1 MAAATESKIV
11 KFESLLVP
19 LDPNGGAESTF
30 LCVNGRNLLVRRGE
44 PVEVP
49 AAFAEVYRNA
59 QRQQKAA
66 AQAQRAAMSS
76 D

>member
-1 MAAATESKIV
+1 MAAAAESKTAKYEPI
-11 KFESLLVP
+11 LVP
-19 LDPNGGAESTF
+19 LDPNGGAESMF

-44 PVEVP
+44 QVEVP

-66 AQAQRAAMSS
+66 VQAQRAAMSN

>member
-1 MAAATESKIV
+1 MAAATEPKTP
-11 KFESLLVP
+11 KYESLLVP
-19 LDPNGGAESTF
+19 LDPNGGEESTF
-30 LCVNGRNLLVRRGE
+30 LCVNGKNLLVRRGE

-59 QRQQKAA
+59 QQQQKAA
-66 AQAQRAAMSS
+66 VQAQRAAMSN